1 MRYTCA
7 NCDHSFETEDDKPR
21 CPQCLRRHGLIAEDG
36 ESKHKADRGKKGAKG
51 RDASSKADTVQ
62 GAPQNADRRRLIII
76 VAMAVVL
83 VGGGVGAYFG
93 LREKPVDGGPKNVA
107 LGPVSAK
114 TLRAVARRR
123 GTPVNRI
130 YFQAD
135 QAIRTAGRRHARNR
149 DGSKVAAALL
159 KEVRQTLGAK
169 GMRIRRT
176 GRTKHGALRTAS
188 QVYAAIRAKDIF
200 TVYSYELA
208 SLYLA
213 LIRAAGLHA
222 VMAEIYRHS
231 DLKGPADPLGHIGH
245 FGVAIY
251 AKASFKGRPVM
262 VVDPAR
268 GTLNAAKEYEV
279 LTDLRALAH
288 GLALEALQLA
298 EKQSEA
304 ATAIERMD
312 AALRLAPES
321 ATLLAAK
328 GMLLLKSGGVDPALN
343 AFLAARSIREDAP
356 RYLLVATCYTQ
367 KDAARGV
374 MNRALSN
381 MDEAINRDPGYALA
395 YVMKADL
402 LLRQGKVDLAS
413 LQLDKAQEI
422 DAKLVEAVQ
431 ARALILLASGKKSA
445 GVALLRKAVKLDP
458 LDDQARFQLWRVL
471 LQLEKTEE
479 AKAAAKDWLAM
490 LPSESRP
497 PARQLMERFMT
508 MFEKY
513 KAKAAPLP
521 PGAGSGPGPGPGGDP
536 YKLKMP
542 GQTGP
547 GPGTPGGTSPGP
559 GAPGGTSPFPDQ
571 DKKLQL

>member
-21 CPQCLRRHGLIAEDG
+21 CPQCLRRHGLLAEDG
-36 ESKHKADRGKKGAKG
+36 KSKGAKVG
-51 RDASSKADTVQ
+51 GPASGADSGQVKMR
-62 GAPQNADRRRLIII
+62 GAERRRLIIG
-76 VAMAVVL
+76 AVVAVL
-83 VGGGVGAYFG
+83 LLGGGVGGYFG
-93 LREKPVDGGPKNVA
+93 LRPKAEDKGPKDVS

-123 GTPVNRI
+123 GTPLTTI

-135 QAIRTAGRRHARNR
+135 KAISAAGRRYGRDR

-169 GMRIRRT
+169 GMRIRRP
-176 GRTKHGALRTAS
+176 GRTKHGELYSAS
-188 QVYAAIRAKDIF
+188 QLFAAIGSKEII

-208 SLYLA
+208 CLYLA
-213 LIRAAGLHA
+213 LARAAGLHA

-231 DLKGPADPLGHIGH
+231 DLKGPADPLGHVGH

-251 AKASFKGRPVM
+251 SKAKFVGRPVM

-288 GLALEALQLA
+288 GLALEALQVA

-304 ATAIERMD
+304 ATAIESME
-312 AALRLAPES
+312 AALRLAPQA
-321 ATLLAAK
+321 ATLQAAK
-328 GMLLLKSGGVDPALN
+328 GMFLLKSGGVDPALN

-356 RYLLVATCYTQ
+356 RYLLVAMAYTQ
-367 KDAARGV
+367 KDAAKGV
-374 MNRALSN
+374 MNRAMSN
-381 MDEAINRDPGYALA
+381 MDQAISRDPGYALA
-395 YVMKADL
+395 YVMKAEL
-402 LLRQGKVDLAS
+402 LLRKGKVDLAS
-413 LQLDKAQEI
+413 SQLDKAQEI
-422 DAKLVEAVQ
+422 NANLVEALQ
-431 ARALILLASGKKSA
+431 ARGLIMLASGKKGP
-445 GVALLRKAVKLDP
+445 GVALLRKAVKMDP

-471 LQLEKTEE
+471 LQLDQVDE
-479 AKAAAKDWLAM
+479 AQAAAKSWLAM
-490 LPSESRP
+490 IPSASRVQ
-497 PARQLMERFMT
+497 ARQLMERFQK
-508 MFEKY
+508 MFKKY
-513 KAKAAPLP
+513 KAKAAPVP
-521 PGAGSGPGPGPGGDP
+521 SGPGPGPGTGGDP

-547 GPGTPGGTSPGP
+547 GPGTPGGTSPFP
-559 GAPGGTSPFPDQ
+559 GQ

>member
-7 NCDHSFETEDDKPR
+7 NCDHSFDTQDDKPR
-21 CPQCLRRHGLIAEDG
+21 CPQCLRRHGLLAEDG
-36 ESKHKADRGKKGAKG
+36 K
-51 RDASSKADTVQ
+51 SKASKDKKSKGTGGEE
-62 GAPQNADRRRLIII
+62 GASGADSVRDVLRDRERRRLIISA
-76 VAMAVVL
+76 VVAVVL
-83 VGGGVGAYFG
+83 VGGGVAAYFG
-93 LREKPVDGGPKNVA
+93 LRSKPVDEGPKNVA

-123 GTPVNRI
+123 GTPVATI

-135 QAIRTAGRRHARNR
+135 KAIIAAGRRYGRNS

-159 KEVRQTLGAK
+159 KEVRRTLGPK
-169 GMRIRRT
+169 GLRIRRP
-176 GRTKHGALRTAS
+176 GRTKHGGLHSAS
-188 QVYAAIRAKDIF
+188 QIFAAIASKDVI

-213 LIRAAGLHA
+213 LARAAGLHA
-222 VMAEIYRHS
+222 VMAELYRHS
-231 DLKGPADPLGHIGH
+231 DRKGPADPLGHVGH

-251 AKASFKGRPVM
+251 AKAKFVGRPVM

-304 ATAIERMD
+304 ARAIEGME
-312 AALRLAPES
+312 AALRLAPQS
-321 ATLLAAK
+321 ATLQAAK

-356 RYLLVATCYTQ
+356 RYLLVAMAYTQ
-367 KDAARGV
+367 KDAAKGV

-381 MDEAINRDPGYALA
+381 MDQAISRDPSYALA

-402 LLRQGKVDLAS
+402 LLRKGKVDLAS
-413 LQLDKAQEI
+413 AQLDRAQEI
-422 DAKLVEAVQ
+422 DANLVEALQ
-431 ARALILLASGKKSA
+431 ARGLIMLASGKKGP
-445 GVALLRKAVKLDP
+445 GVALLRKAVKMDP

-471 LQLEKTEE
+471 LQLDQADE
-479 AKAAAKDWLAM
+479 AKTAAKDWLAM
-490 LPSESRP
+490 LPSANRP
-497 PARQLMERFMT
+497 QARQLMERFLK
-508 MFEKY
+508 MFKQY
-513 KAKAAPLP
+513 KAKAPPVA
-521 PGAGSGPGPGPGGDP
+521 PGAGPGARPGEDP

-542 GQTGP
+542 GQTSP
-547 GPGTPGGTSPGP
+547 GPGAGASP
-559 GAPGGTSPFPDQ
+559 GAPGGTSPFPNQ

>member
-1 MRYTCA
+1 MRYICA
-7 NCDHSFETEDDKPR
+7 NCDHSFETDDKRPR
-21 CPQCLRRHGLIAEDG
+21 CPQCLRRHGLMAENG
-36 ESKHKADRGKKGAKG
+36 KSQPKAGQGSNDAKDKGAPSRSDGAKG
-51 RDASSKADTVQ
+51 
-62 GAPQNADRRRLIII
+62 APQDAGRRRLIIGAA
-76 VAMAVVL
+76 VAVVL
-83 VGGGVGAYFG
+83 VGGGVGAYLG
-93 LREKPVDGGPKNVA
+93 LRSKPADNGPKDVA

-114 TLRAVARRR
+114 TLLAVARRR
-123 GTPVNRI
+123 GTPVTMV

-135 QAIRTAGRRHARNR
+135 AAIRAAGRRYARNR
-149 DGSKVAAALL
+149 DGGKVAAALL
-159 KEVRQTLGAK
+159 KEVRQTVGAK
-169 GMRIRRT
+169 GMHIRRP
-176 GRTKHGALRTAS
+176 GRTKHGALLAAS
-188 QVYAAIRAKDIF
+188 SLYAAIRAKDVV
-200 TVYSYELA
+200 TVYSYELT

-213 LIRAAGLHA
+213 LARAAGLHA

-231 DLKGPADPLGHIGH
+231 DRKGPADPLGHVGH

-251 AKASFKGRPVM
+251 TKASFKGRPVM

-298 EKQSEA
+298 ENQSEA
-304 ATAIERMD
+304 AAAIERMD
-312 AALRLAPES
+312 AALRLAPRS

-328 GMLLLKSGGVDPALN
+328 GMFLLKSGGVAPALD

-356 RYLLVATCYTQ
+356 RYLLVAMSYTQ
-367 KDAARGV
+367 KDAAKGV

-381 MDEAINRDPGYALA
+381 MDQAISRDPGYALA

-413 LQLDKAQEI
+413 SQLDKAQEI
-422 DAKLVEAVQ
+422 DANLVEAIQ
-431 ARALILLASGKKSA
+431 ARALIQLAAGKKTS

-471 LQLEKTEE
+471 LQLDQPDA
-479 AKAAAKDWLAM
+479 AKVAAKDWLAM
-490 LPSESRP
+490 LPSASRP
-497 PARQLMERFMT
+497 QARQLMERFQT
-508 MFEKY
+508 MFKKY

-521 PGAGSGPGPGPGGDP
+521 PGVAPGDDP

-547 GPGTPGGTSPGP
+547 GPG
-559 GAPGGTSPFPDQ
+559 APGGTSPFPGQ